1 MIIMLKGVKIYDTSA
16 VIAKAMELKKC
27 KTYSRSDQQH
37 HTVEQSLSPS
47 GCETW
52 ELVNDMKGWLLS
64 DVTGTHPI
72 CLLGKMLL
80 TDTFAI
86 EFKG

>member
-16 VIAKAMELKKC
+16 VFAKAMELKKC
-27 KTYSRSDQQH
+27 KTNSRFVQQH

-47 GCETW
+47 GFETW

-64 DVTGTHPI
+64 DVTGAHPI

>member
-27 KTYSRSDQQH
+27 KKYSRSVQQH
-37 HTVEQSLSPS
+37 HTVSLSPS

-64 DVTGTHPI
+64 DVTCAHPI

>member
-1 MIIMLKGVKIYDTSA
+1 MSA
-16 VIAKAMELKKC
+16 GFAKAMELKKC
-27 KTYSRSDQQH
+27 KTYSRCVQQH
-37 HTVEQSLSPS
+37 HTVEKSLSPS
-47 GCETW
+47 GFETW

-64 DVTGTHPI
+64 DVTGAHPI

-80 TDTFAI
+80 THTFAI

>member
-1 MIIMLKGVKIYDTSA
+1 MLKGVKIYDKCA

-27 KTYSRSDQQH
+27 KRYSRSVQQH

-47 GCETW
+47 GWETW
-52 ELVNDMKGWLLS
+52 ERVNDMKGWLLS
-64 DVTGTHPI
+64 DVTGAHPI

>member
-1 MIIMLKGVKIYDTSA
+1 MLKGVKIYDTSA
-16 VIAKAMELKKC
+16 GFAKAMELKKC
-27 KTYSRSDQQH
+27 KTYSRCVQQH
-37 HTVEQSLSPS
+37 HTMEQSLSPS
-47 GCETW
+47 GFETW

-64 DVTGTHPI
+64 DVTGAHPI

-80 TDTFAI
+80 THKFAI

>member
-1 MIIMLKGVKIYDTSA
+1 MIIMLKGVKTYDTSA
-16 VIAKAMELKKC
+16 VIAKAMELK
-27 KTYSRSDQQH
+27 TYSRCVQQH

-47 GCETW
+47 GCKTW
-52 ELVNDMKGWLLS
+52 ERVNDMKGWLLS
-64 DVTGTHPI
+64 DVTGAHPI

-80 TDTFAI
+80 THRFAI